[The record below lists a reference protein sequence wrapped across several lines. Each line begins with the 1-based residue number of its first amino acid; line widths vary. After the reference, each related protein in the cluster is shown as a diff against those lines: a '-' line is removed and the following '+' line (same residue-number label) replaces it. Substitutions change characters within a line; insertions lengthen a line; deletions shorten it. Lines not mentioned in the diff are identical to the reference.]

1 MADFPQTM
9 YSGEM
14 SWSLF
19 FSRESDSDFVRFHT
33 GHQHG
38 TSSLS
43 TGQMESHSFEHPGT
57 SKPKFLHPGDKGKF
71 YKGFLKGKPGKQS
84 LVKGDPEW
92 PFKTSRSQKKER
104 KIDLMDESDIMS
116 KFGSQIIKWA
126 GFNTMQNDDI
136 FKEQHMALF
145 KVTTESCAKMLASY
159 KCSIKEAQQE
169 YCYFSIDNLK
179 HPALKSPSV
188 DNAFLSM
195 LKENKLIKSRNSFI
209 ELLNPADNEL
219 MKVQARLLKAG
230 IPLLMAC
237 NAYEIDQKIE
247 GLHSIAQ
254 LSNAL
259 EKSISLCR
267 KSLVLLGQTYAFVTS
282 CRQEKILNIVGL
294 SEKAPKPTKEHAEEE
309 QGETLIREEKKE
321 INTSSS
327 AGEQPTDLA
336 AEEKCEAPTEL
347 PVEERK
353 IPVLKTSEDLKDN
366 PILLAI
372 KERLDI
378 LQAGEER
385 QDIPILQ
392 AIRERL
398 SIPVLQAIKERLSE
412 SGSQAG
418 GEKKIPADQTSTKE
432 AEIPFL
438 EANIKEAAIP
448 FLDAGTKEA
457 AIPFLDAGTKEAAI
471 PFLDAGTKE
480 VGIHFLDTGT
490 EGAEI
495 PFLDAGTKEA
505 EIPVLQTP
513 ATEGKE
519 IPVLQAREQRKKYI
533 SPKSFLRPPQT
544 PALGSGQIQQFL
556 SVRRGFPYKCT
567 QTGVNLSNLL
577 TFPRS
582 NPNPTVCKANE
593 GHSVAKSKDV
603 KRTMYRS
610 KSLHDKAERSSG
622 PDSQPLQSEHLKAM
636 DTIDHL
642 MHNAVGISKRK
653 LVDKEKPPFW
663 FLFDENSMEYK
674 YYRLKLAQSQK
685 LRKITLEVGIQAKL
699 VKAKPKVE
707 LSRGEATSKHRKL
720 KRTSTATQTVLSAVV
735 MLQARRAQVSTK
747 LKPSPSEPAKVKQK
761 PSTAG
766 ESLSKGHHRLEKR
779 SRSELSCS
787 SLAKRRKSDRH
798 VSSQVSGSSS
808 SSKALL
814 ETDYRSER
822 RSHSGSSGSS
832 RERSSTSKSHQL
844 KKQIRAS
851 SRNKAPLSKLSHIK
865 VTSQRGPQLLS

>member
-1 MADFPQTM
+1 MTSRRITREKFDAMVKEKVEVYGMTIDEAIERTIQQRQMQGP
-9 YSGEM
+9 SR
-14 SWSLF
+14 SLMTRAEGDGRFSSDNVFWRDELEPF

-294 SEKAPKPTKEHAEEE
+294 SEKAPKPTSFPNLDDSALFGKEYLAYLKTWMEKTGCTFQLKKEEHAEEE

-353 IPVLKTSEDLKDN
+353 IPVLKTSEELKDN

-663 FLFDENSMEYK
+663 HVLLNETKPREYSDSQMS
-674 YYRLKLAQSQK
+674 KLLPS
-685 LRKITLEVGIQAKL
+685 
-699 VKAKPKVE
+699 
-707 LSRGEATSKHRKL
+707 
-720 KRTSTATQTVLSAVV
+720 
-735 MLQARRAQVSTK
+735 VSSCYVT
-747 LKPSPSEPAKVKQK
+747 PSETSGLYPPTSRWKQR
-761 PSTAG
+761 TQF
-766 ESLSKGHHRLEKR
+766 SL
-779 SRSELSCS
+779 
-787 SLAKRRKSDRH
+787 
-798 VSSQVSGSSS
+798 
-808 SSKALL
+808 
-814 ETDYRSER
+814 
-822 RSHSGSSGSS
+822 
-832 RERSSTSKSHQL
+832 
-844 KKQIRAS
+844 
-851 SRNKAPLSKLSHIK
+851 
-865 VTSQRGPQLLS
+865 VTSPLFSGGAAQEQTQYSQMIGRSGGAAGFSLGLPLLFTWDLAAGVVKGQAPDMSSVASPQFELPVSDAT